1 MDIPMDIEEK
11 LNALSPEQKAL
22 LMQRLA
28 QRQGSSPATASLLP
42 KAGLAAHYPLSHEQQ
57 RIWFM
62 SQFDPASPEYNI
74 PIVYAVKGVVDTARL
89 MKAVLQ
95 TLEFHPILRSQY
107 REVDGTARQN
117 ILSLADFIS
126 NKGHTI
132 LPVVDLTERGEEQAK
147 SDALREIKEDGHTPF
162 DLQHDGVFRSRL
174 FHISN
179 EHYLWY
185 INVHHIAFDAWSH
198 ALLIQQIFQCYDQLA
213 DTQPTSGITD
223 YSYIDYACWQ
233 RSDAQ
238 EKLLL
243 NKLTYWKDK
252 LADVAPLELYTDKP
266 RPSERTYNGNSV
278 AINIAPELSSQLR
291 QLSYNTGATPFT
303 LMLATLRILLH
314 KYSRQDDFAIGTLIA
329 NRNRT
334 ELENVIGFFT
344 NTLAFRTYVDPQL
357 NFMQQLEQEKTTVF
371 NAFANQDVSFEKL
384 VEELNPPRDM
394 SRAAIFQV
402 MLILNNTQN
411 STDNEQTTTAP
422 VNQALQLQALT
433 TENQTAKY
441 DLTFYFNDTGEL
453 SGFIEYNTDLFNHDT
468 ISRMA
473 EHLTLLLQRLLAQ
486 PQQKLANV
494 SLLSEQEKHQILQHW
509 SIGEVLP
516 ASQDTLDQM
525 VQRQAQT
532 TPDLAA
538 VISRE
543 TTLSYQ
549 QLDTLS
555 TELAQHLLVQGVGFG
570 SYVAIATER
579 NAAMIVAMLGT
590 LKAGAAYIPIDLSYP
605 QDRVQYMFDTAN
617 IAAVITQPCLVA
629 KVPAGNW
636 PALQL
641 SADGKLQHG
650 SGLPVSVQVAK
661 TQPTDQA
668 YVIFTSGSTGL
679 PKGVMIRHQT
689 VVNFLQAMSR
699 APGVKAGEKLLAV
712 TTISFDIAVLEIF
725 LPLIN
730 GGTVVLAD
738 KEQLQD
744 ANCILQLI
752 QQHNISVMQATPSMW
767 RMLLD
772 MGWQGKRDM
781 RILCGGEALP
791 PELAETLLLRSSSF
805 WNLYGPTE
813 ATVWCSRHR
822 IESGDGENG
831 AVTIGKPIENSRMY
845 LLDEQMQPVPV
856 GVPGEIFI
864 GGHCLADGYMARPDL
879 TADAFVADPING
891 QGVLYRTRDLARY
904 NSAGN
909 IIFLGRADSQVKVRG
924 FRIELGEIDTT
935 LNKHPQLQ
943 QAVSVVHEIKP
954 GDKRIVCY
962 FTATV
967 AALGHDTLRLYL
979 KKHIPEYMVPAIF
992 IQLDKLPQTPNG
1004 KINRR
1009 ALPKPSADL
1018 IQSGVPYVAPTN
1030 DIEAALC
1037 QLYQQILRTERVGI
1051 EDDFFSLGG
1060 DSLLVIQLVSKAKL
1074 CHISLTARQVFQ
1086 HKTPR
1091 LLAQASLTTQIL
1103 RQLTPVEGPVAMTPA
1118 QRHFLSLQHTNPQFH
1133 TLGVYLQ
1140 PRDNDFDLDAIERA
1154 LQHVLTRHDS
1164 LRMRLSDADSNPPS
1178 LICDRPPDKVKLNQV
1193 ILDAED
1199 QADYERQL
1207 GRRIYYSVTALD
1219 LQQGPLFQACLYR
1232 CNLDLKPTL
1241 FLFGHF
1247 MLADIGSW
1255 HIIID
1260 DFETCYRQYSR
1271 NEPLQLPEKGTSFKQ
1286 WVEKLSAWGYSD
1298 EMKNQ
1303 RPYWLLPER
1312 KYAAELSKDFPA
1324 GENLMSSS
1332 QSVYVQLDQQQT
1344 TILLDEVPKIT
1355 GAKIDAILLTSIVYA
1370 FKQSCRSNSLM
1381 IDLLGHGKEALFDDV
1396 DLSRTVGW
1404 FNTIYP
1410 AFLDYGNNSNPVAAI
1425 KAINE
1430 QLRAIPNGGI
1440 GYGVLRYLNQDQ
1452 ELIEHFNQTPEPQVF
1467 FNYFGHDNQADL
1479 RVLRK
1484 VDGFGGYGLDH
1495 QTKRLRPLAV
1505 GVYIKEG
1512 VMAIRWEFSN
1522 TIYRVERIEQLA
1534 ADCKQCILEI
1544 LNNYNKL

>member
-1 MDIPMDIEEK
+1 MDIEEK
-11 LNALSPEQKAL
+11 LNALSPEQRAL

-28 QRQGSSPATASLLP
+28 QRQSATPAAALLLP
-42 KAGLAAHYPLSHEQQ
+42 KADSAEHYPLSHEQQ

-74 PIVYAVKGVVDTARL
+74 PMVYAVHGVLDTARL
-89 MKAVLQ
+89 TEAVIQ
-95 TLEFHPILRSQY
+95 TLSFHPILRSQY
-107 REVDGTARQN
+107 REIDGTARQN

-126 NKGHTI
+126 NKRHTI
-132 LPVVDLTERGEEQAK
+132 LPVVDFTERGEEQAR
-147 SDALREIKEDGHTPF
+147 SDALREIKEDCHTPF

-174 FHISN
+174 FLLSKQQ
-179 EHYLWY
+179 YLWY

-198 ALLIQQIFQCYDQLA
+198 SLLIQQIFQCYYQLG
-213 DTQPTSGITD
+213 DKQPVSAITE

-233 RSDAQ
+233 RSPAQ
-238 EKLLL
+238 EKQLL
-243 NKLTYWKDK
+243 NKLAYWKDK
-252 LADVAPLELYTDKP
+252 LADVPPLELYTDRP

-278 AINIAPELSSQLR
+278 AVNIAPAISSKLR
-291 QLSYNTGATPFT
+291 QLCHSTGATPFT
-303 LMLATLRILLH
+303 LMLAVLRILLH

-329 NRNRT
+329 NRSRT

-344 NTLAFRTYVDPQL
+344 NTLAFRTDVDPQL
-357 NFMQQLEQEKTTVF
+357 SFLQQLEQEKTTVF
-371 NAFANQDVSFEKL
+371 NAFANQDISFEKL

-402 MLILNNTQN
+402 MLILNNTQ
-411 STDNEQTTTAP
+411 TPAAAEQHATAP
-422 VNQALQLQALT
+422 VNRALQLQPLT

-453 SGFIEYNTDLFNHDT
+453 SGFIEYNTDLFNRDT

-473 EHLTLLLQRLLAQ
+473 EHLTLLLQHLLAQ
-486 PQQKLANV
+486 PQQKLASV
-494 SLLSEQEKHQILQHW
+494 SLLSEQEKQQILQHW
-509 SIGEVLP
+509 SRGDTLP
-516 ASQDTLDQM
+516 ASSCTLDQM
-525 VQRQAQT
+525 VQRQAAA
-532 TPDLAA
+532 TPELAA
-538 VISRE
+538 IVSRDTSLTYRQLDLLS
-543 TTLSYQ
+543 TTLAQ
-549 QLDTLS
+549 QLQAS
-555 TELAQHLLVQGVGFG
+555 GVGRG

-590 LKAGAAYIPIDLSYP
+590 LKAGAAYIPVDLSYP

-617 IAAVITQPCLVA
+617 IAAVISQPALSTNL
-629 KVPAGNW
+629 PAGNW
-636 PALQL
+636 PVLQL
-641 SADGKLQHG
+641 SSDGNTLQQ
-650 SGLPVSVQVAK
+650 SSLPVTALTAQA
-661 TQPTDQA
+661 QPADQA

-679 PKGVMIRHQT
+679 PKGVMISHQT

-699 APGVKAGEKLLAV
+699 APGVKQGETLLAV

-744 ANCILQLI
+744 ANCILQLM

-831 AVTIGKPIENSRMY
+831 AVTIGKPIENTRMY
-845 LLDEQMQPVPV
+845 LLDDQMQPVPV
-856 GVPGEIFI
+856 GVPGEIYI
-864 GGHCLADGYMARPDL
+864 GGNCLAEGYMARADL
-879 TADAFVADPING
+879 TAEAFVTDPLSG
-891 QGVLYRTRDLARY
+891 TGMLYRTRDLARY

-935 LNKHPQLQ
+935 LNKHPQVQ
-943 QAVSVVHEIKP
+943 QAVSVVHELKP

-962 FTATV
+962 FEASES
-967 AALGHDTLRLYL
+967 ALEHDKLRLYL

-992 IQLDKLPQTPNG
+992 IQLDKLPLTPNG

-1009 ALPKPSADL
+1009 GLPKPSADL
-1018 IQSGVPYVAPTN
+1018 IQSGVPYVAPAN

-1037 QLYQQILRTERVGI
+1037 QLYQQILRTERVGSD
-1051 EDDFFSLGG
+1051 DDFFSLGG

-1074 CHISLTARQVFQ
+1074 CNISLTARQVFQ

-1103 RQLTPVEGPVAMTPA
+1103 RQLTPVEGPVSMTPA
-1118 QRHFLSLQHTNPQFH
+1118 QRHFLSLQHTNPHFH
-1133 TLGVYLQ
+1133 TLGVYLE
-1140 PRDNDFDLDAIERA
+1140 PRDNDFDLSAVERA

-1164 LRMRLSDADSNPPS
+1164 LRMRLPDADSARPS
-1178 LICDRPPDKVKLNQV
+1178 LLCDGPPASFTLRQVKLKA
-1193 ILDAED
+1193 DD

-1207 GRRIYYSVTALD
+1207 GRRIYHSVTSLD

-1232 CNLDLKPTL
+1232 CDLELKPTL

-1260 DFETCYRQYSR
+1260 DFETCYRQFSR

-1286 WVEKLSAWGYSD
+1286 WVEKLSAWGHSD
-1298 EMKNQ
+1298 EMKKQ

-1312 KYAAELSKDFPA
+1312 KYAAELTKDFPD
-1324 GENLMSSS
+1324 GQNLMSSS

-1344 TILLDEVPKIT
+1344 TVLLDEVPKIT

-1370 FKQSCRSNSLM
+1370 FRQSCKSNSLM

-1410 AFLDYGNNSNPVAAI
+1410 AFLDYGNNTNPVAAI

-1452 ELIEHFNQTPEPQVF
+1452 ELIEHFSHTPEPQVF

-1512 VMAIRWEFSN
+1512 AMAIRWEFSN
-1522 TIYRVERIEQLA
+1522 AIYQVDRIERLA
-1534 ADCKQCILEI
+1534 ADCQQCILEI

>member
-1 MDIPMDIEEK
+1 MDIEAK
-11 LNALSPEQKAL
+11 LSALSPEQKAL

-28 QRQGSSPATASLLP
+28 QRQGGASATALLLP
-42 KAGLAAHYPLSHEQQ
+42 KAVQASHYPLSHEQQ

-74 PIVYAVKGVVDTARL
+74 PMVYAVKGVLDTSRL
-89 MKAVLQ
+89 TTALLQ

-107 REVDGTARQN
+107 REIEGTARQN
-117 ILSLADFIS
+117 ILSLDDFI
-126 NKGHTI
+126 NLKGHAI
-132 LPVVDLTERGEEQAK
+132 LPVVDFTERGEEQAR

-162 DLQHDGVFRSRL
+162 NLQHDGVFRSRL
-174 FHISN
+174 FRISN

-198 ALLIQQIFQCYDQLA
+198 SLLIQQIFQCYDQLA
-213 DTQPTSGITD
+213 KQQPVSSITD

-233 RSDAQ
+233 RSEAQ

-243 NKLTYWKDK
+243 NKLAYWKDK
-252 LADVAPLELYTDKP
+252 LADVPPLELYTDRP
-266 RPSERTYNGNSV
+266 RPAERTYNGSSV
-278 AINIAPELSSQLR
+278 AINIAPPLSRQLR
-291 QLSYNTGATPFT
+291 QLSHETGATPFT
-303 LMLATLRILLH
+303 VMLAALRILLH

-344 NTLAFRTYVDPQL
+344 NTLAFRTDIDPQL
-357 NFMQQLEQEKTTVF
+357 NFRQQLEQEKTTVF

-402 MLILNNTQN
+402 MLILNNTQ
-411 STDNEQTTTAP
+411 STTNTEQDGTTP
-422 VNQALQLQALT
+422 VNRALQLHALT
-433 TENQTAKY
+433 SENQTAKY

-453 SGFIEYNTDLFNHDT
+453 NGFIEYNTDLFNRDT
-468 ISRMA
+468 ICRMA

-486 PQQKLANV
+486 PGQKLSKV
-494 SLLSEQEKHQILQHW
+494 SLLSEQERQQILEHW
-509 SIGEVLP
+509 STGENHS

-538 VISRE
+538 IISRE
-543 TTLSYQ
+543 TTLSYG

-555 TELAQHLLVQGVGFG
+555 TLLSQHLLAQGIGRG

-590 LKAGAAYIPIDLSYP
+590 LKAGAAYIPVDLSYP
-605 QDRVQYMFDTAN
+605 KDRVQYMFDTAN
-617 IAAVITQPCLVA
+617 IAAVVTQPHLVTNL
-629 KVPAGNW
+629 PASNC
-636 PALQL
+636 PVLQL
-641 SADGKLQHG
+641 ETDGSLNSDITRPSAV
-650 SGLPVSVQVAK
+650 LPV
-661 TQPTDQA
+661 QPQPADQA

-699 APGVKAGEKLLAV
+699 APGIQQGEKLLAV

-831 AVTIGKPIENSRMY
+831 AVTIGKPIENTRMY
-845 LLDEQMQPVPV
+845 LLDDQMQPVPV
-856 GVPGEIFI
+856 GVPGEIYI
-864 GGHCLADGYMARPDL
+864 GGQCLAEGYMARPDL
-879 TADAFVADPING
+879 TAEAFVADSIRG
-891 QGVLYRTRDLARY
+891 QGVLYRTKDLARY
-904 NSAGN
+904 NNAGN

-935 LNKHPQLQ
+935 LNKHPQVQ
-943 QAVSVVHEIKP
+943 HAVSVVHELKP

-962 FTATV
+962 FTASE
-967 AALGHDTLRLYL
+967 AALGQDKLRHYL
-979 KKHIPEYMVPAIF
+979 KKQIPEYMVPAIF

-1051 EDDFFSLGG
+1051 DDDFFSLGG

-1086 HKTPR
+1086 HKTTR

-1103 RQLTPVEGPVAMTPA
+1103 RQLTPVTGPVQMTPA
-1118 QRHFLSLQHTNPQFH
+1118 QRHFLSLQHTNPHFH

-1140 PRDNDFDLDAIERA
+1140 PRDNDFDTNAVERA
-1154 LQHVLTRHDS
+1154 LQHILIRHDS
-1164 LRMRLSDADSNPPS
+1164 LRMRLPATSPDQNTLLCDS
-1178 LICDRPPDKVKLNQV
+1178 PPDKVTLNQV
-1193 ILDAED
+1193 ILEAAD

-1232 CNLDLKPTL
+1232 CNLNLKPTL

-1260 DFETCYRQYSR
+1260 DFETCYRQFSR

-1298 EMKNQ
+1298 EMKQQ

-1312 KYAAELSKDFPA
+1312 KYAAELPRDFPD

-1332 QSVYVQLDQQQT
+1332 QSVYVRLEQHQT
-1344 TILLDEVPKIT
+1344 TVLLDEVPKIT

-1370 FKQSCRSNSLM
+1370 FKQSCKSNSLM

-1410 AFLDYGNNSNPVAAI
+1410 AFLDYGNNGNPVAAI

-1534 ADCKQCILEI
+1534 ADCKQCIVEI
-1544 LNNYNKL
+1544 LNNYNKV

>member
-1 MDIPMDIEEK
+1 MDIEAK
-11 LNALSPEQKAL
+11 LNALSPEQKAM

-28 QRQGSSPATASLLP
+28 QRQSDQAAPVTRLT
-42 KAGLAAHYPLSHEQQ
+42 KADAAEHYPLSHEQQ

-74 PIVYAVKGVVDTARL
+74 PIVYAVQGNVDTARL
-89 MKAVLQ
+89 AKAIEH
-95 TLEFHPILRSQY
+95 TLGFHPVLRSQY
-107 REVDGTARQN
+107 REIDGTARQN
-117 ILSLADFIS
+117 IVSLTDYVRLQ
-126 NKGHTI
+126 GHNI
-132 LPVVDLTERGEEQAK
+132 LPVVDFTERGETQAR
-147 SDALREIKEDGHTPF
+147 SDALREIKESSHTPF
-162 DLQHDGVFRSRL
+162 NLQQDGVFRSRL
-174 FHISN
+174 FRISQ
-179 EHYLWY
+179 EQYLWY

-198 ALLIQQIFQCYDQLA
+198 ALLVQQIFQCYDQLGEQHA
-213 DTQPTSGITD
+213 PSSITP

-233 RSDAQ
+233 RSPSQ
-238 EKLLL
+238 EKQLLH
-243 NKLTYWKDK
+243 KLAYWKDK
-252 LADVAPLELYTDKP
+252 LADVPPLELYTDRP
-266 RPSERTYNGNSV
+266 RPSERTYNGDSV
-278 AINIAPELSSQLR
+278 AISLTPVLSQKLR
-291 QLSYNTGATPFT
+291 QQCQQTGATPFT
-303 LMLATLRILLH
+303 LVLAVLRVLLH

-329 NRNRT
+329 NRSRT

-344 NTLAFRTYVDPQL
+344 NTLAFRNYVDPQL
-357 NFMQQLEQEKTTVF
+357 SFLQLLEQEKTTVF
-371 NAFANQDVSFEKL
+371 NAFANQDISFEKL

-402 MLILNNTQN
+402 MLILNNTQTGTQAN
-411 STDNEQTTTAP
+411 QQTA
-422 VNQALQLQALT
+422 NAAQNAIQLQALT

-441 DLTFYFNDTGEL
+441 DLTFYFSEGDAL
-453 SGFIEYNTDLFNHDT
+453 SGFIEYNTDLFNRDT
-468 ISRMA
+468 INRMA
-473 EHLTLLLQRLLAQ
+473 EHLALLMERLLDTPHQ
-486 PQQKLANV
+486 VVANV
-494 SLLSEQEKHQILQHW
+494 SLLSEQEQQQILKHW
-509 SIGEVLP
+509 SQGEQLSV
-516 ASQDTLDQM
+516 ADTTLDQL
-525 VQRQAQT
+525 VQQQALKA
-532 TPDLAA
+532 PDLTA
-538 VISRE
+538 VVSRDVR
-543 TTLSYQ
+543 LSYQ
-549 QLDTLS
+549 QLEQMS
-555 TELAQHLLVQGVGFG
+555 TGLAMQLQAHGVGRG
-570 SYVAIATER
+570 HYVAIATER
-579 NAAMIVAMLGT
+579 NASMIVAMLGT

-605 QDRVQYMFDTAN
+605 ADRVQYMFETAQ
-617 IAAVITQPCLVA
+617 IAAVITQPALTDS
-629 KVPAGNW
+629 VPDGNW
-636 PALQL
+636 PVLRLHSSGECIEPKQL
-641 SADGKLQHG
+641 SATFLRSQA
-650 SGLPVSVQVAK
+650 QA
-661 TQPTDQA
+661 QDQA

-679 PKGVMIRHQT
+679 PKGVMIPHHS
-689 VVNFLQAMSR
+689 VVNFLHAMSR
-699 APGVKAGEKLLAV
+699 APGVKPGESLLAV

-752 QQHNISVMQATPSMW
+752 QQHNINVMQATPSMW

-831 AVTIGKPIENSRMY
+831 AVTIGKPIENTCLY

-856 GVPGEIFI
+856 GVPGEIYI
-864 GGHCLADGYMARPDL
+864 GGHCLARGYMARADL
-879 TADAFVADPING
+879 TADAFVPDPFTVG
-891 QGVLYRTRDLARY
+891 SLLYRTRDLARY
-904 NSAGN
+904 NSSGN
-909 IIFLGRADSQVKVRG
+909 VIFLGRADSQVKVRG

-935 LNKHPQLQ
+935 LNKHESILQ
-943 QAVSVVHEIKP
+943 SVSVVHEIKP

-962 FTATV
+962 FEANTKT
-967 AALGHDTLRLYL
+967 LEHDSLRVYL
-979 KKHIPEYMVPAIF
+979 KKQIPEYMVPAIF
-992 IQLDKLPQTPNG
+992 IQLEKLPLTPNG

-1018 IQSGVPYVAPTN
+1018 IQSGVPYVAPT
-1030 DIEAALC
+1030 DDTEAALC

-1051 EDDFFSLGG
+1051 NDDFFSLGG

-1074 CHISLTARQVFQ
+1074 YNISLTARQVFQ

-1103 RQLTPVEGPVAMTPA
+1103 RQLTPVEGPVGMTPA
-1118 QRHFLSLQHTNPQFH
+1118 QRHFLSLKHSNPHYH
-1133 TLGVYLQ
+1133 TLGVYLE
-1140 PRDNDFDLDAIERA
+1140 PRDNDFNISAVEQA
-1154 LQHVLTRHDS
+1154 LVQVLTRHDS
-1164 LRMRLSDADSNPPS
+1164 LRMRMADEKINTPE
-1178 LICDRPPDKVKLNQV
+1178 LICAAPPQTYSLKQV
-1193 ILDAED
+1193 TLDVTD

-1207 GRRIYYSVTALD
+1207 GRRIYYSVTSLD

-1232 CNLDLKPTL
+1232 CNLDVKPTL

-1260 DFETCYRQYSR
+1260 DFETSYRQFSR
-1271 NEPLQLPEKGTSFKQ
+1271 NEPLSLPEKGTSFKQ

-1298 EMKNQ
+1298 EMAKQ

-1312 KYAAELSKDFPA
+1312 KLAAELVKDYPE
-1324 GENLMSSS
+1324 GLNLMSSS
-1332 QSVYVQLDQQQT
+1332 QSVYVQLNQQQT
-1344 TILLDEVPKIT
+1344 STLLDEVPKIT

-1370 FKQSCRSNSLM
+1370 FRQSCKSNSLM

-1410 AFLDYGNNSNPVAAI
+1410 AFLDYGNNGNPVAAI

-1440 GYGVLRYLNQDQ
+1440 GYGVLRYLIQDQ
-1452 ELIEHFNQTPEPQVF
+1452 ELIEHFNHTPEPQVF

-1512 VMAIRWEFSN
+1512 EMAIRWEFSN
-1522 TIYRVERIEQLA
+1522 AIYRVERIEQLA
-1534 ADCKQCILEI
+1534 ADCQHCILEI

>member
-1 MDIPMDIEEK
+1 MDIEAK

-28 QRQGSSPATASLLP
+28 QRQTGAAAGSLVLP
-42 KAGLAAHYPLSHEQQ
+42 KALPAAHYPLSHEQQ

-62 SQFDPASPEYNI
+62 SQFDPGSPEYNI
-74 PIVYAVKGVVDTARL
+74 PIVYEVKGLLDSSRLTTAL
-89 MKAVLQ
+89 IQ

-107 REVDGTARQN
+107 REIDGVARQN
-117 ILSLADFIS
+117 IVSLADFIQ
-126 NKGHTI
+126 NKSHNI
-132 LPVVDLTERGEEQAK
+132 LPLVDFTERTEQQARA
-147 SDALREIKEDGHTPF
+147 DALREIKEDGHTPF
-162 DLQHDGVFRSRL
+162 NLQQDGVFRSRL
-174 FHISN
+174 FHIGQG
-179 EHYLWY
+179 HYLWY

-198 ALLIQQIFQCYDQLA
+198 ALLIQQIFQNYDQLA
-213 DTQPTSGITD
+213 TQQTASSITD
-223 YSYIDYACWQ
+223 YSYLDYACWQ
-233 RSDAQ
+233 RSEAQ
-238 EKLLL
+238 EKLLQT
-243 NKLTYWKDK
+243 KLAYWKEK
-252 LADVAPLELYTDKP
+252 LADVPPLELYTDRP

-278 AINIAPELSSQLR
+278 NLNIAPHISEQLKHLSLE
-291 QLSYNTGATPFT
+291 TGTTPFT
-303 LMLATLRILLH
+303 VMLAVLRILLH

-344 NTLAFRTYVDPQL
+344 NTLAFRTDIDPQL
-357 NFMQQLEQEKTTVF
+357 SFLQQLEREKSTVF
-371 NAFANQDVSFEKL
+371 AAFANQDVSFEKL

-402 MLILNNTQN
+402 MLILNNTQSHSDTAQAG
-411 STDNEQTTTAP
+411 STP
-422 VNQALQLQALT
+422 VTRELQLNALT
-433 TENQTAKY
+433 TGNQTAKY
-441 DLTFYFNDTGEL
+441 DLTFYLNDTGAMQ
-453 SGFIEYNTDLFNHDT
+453 GFIEYNCDLFNHDT
-468 ISRMA
+468 ICRLA

-486 PQQKLANV
+486 PQQKLAEV
-494 SLLSEQEKHQILQHW
+494 SLLSTQEKQQILQQW
-509 SIGEVLP
+509 SLGDSLSV
-516 ASQDTLDQM
+516 SDDTLDNM
-525 VQRQAQT
+525 LQRQAQA
-532 TPDLAA
+532 TPELTAI
-538 VISRE
+538 ISRD
-543 TTLSYQ
+543 TTLSYR

-555 TELAQHLLVQGVGFG
+555 TTLCNQLQAQGIGRG

-579 NAAMIVAMLGT
+579 TAAMVVAMFGT
-590 LKAGAAYIPIDLSYP
+590 LKAGAAYIPVDLSYP
-605 QDRVQYMFDTAN
+605 KDRVQYMFDTAN
-617 IAAVITQPCLVA
+617 IAAVVTQPHLVCDLPGGSCP
-629 KVPAGNW
+629 V
-636 PALQL
+636 LQL
-641 SADGKLQHG
+641 HADGSLHANNTLLQAEG
-650 SGLPVSVQVAK
+650 ADAGTTPD
-661 TQPTDQA
+661 DQA

-679 PKGVMIRHQT
+679 PKGVMLRHQT
-689 VVNFLQAMSR
+689 VVNFLRAMSQS
-699 APGVKAGEKLLAV
+699 PGIKPGEKLLAV

-791 PELAETLLLRSSSF
+791 PELADTLLLRSSSF
-805 WNLYGPTE
+805 WKLYGPNE

-831 AVTIGKPIENSRMY
+831 AVTIGKPIENTRIY

-856 GVPGEIFI
+856 GVPGEIYI
-864 GGHCLADGYMARPDL
+864 GGACLAEGYMARPDL
-879 TADAFVADPING
+879 SAEAFVADPITG
-891 QGVLYRTRDLARY
+891 QGLLYRTRDLARY
-904 NSAGN
+904 NHAGN

-935 LNKHPQLQ
+935 LNKYPPIQ
-943 QAVSVVHEIKP
+943 QAVSVVHELKP

-962 FTATV
+962 FTASET
-967 AALGHDTLRLYL
+967 ALNHEQLRLYL
-979 KKHIPEYMVPAIF
+979 KKQIPEYMVPALF
-992 IQLDKLPQTPNG
+992 IQLAKLPQTPNG

-1009 ALPKPSADL
+1009 ALPKPSAEL
-1018 IQSGVPYVAPTN
+1018 IQSGVPYVAPAN
-1030 DIEAALC
+1030 DTEAALC
-1037 QLYQQILRTERVGI
+1037 QLYQQILRTERVGTD
-1051 EDDFFSLGG
+1051 DDFFSLGG

-1074 CHISLTARQVFQ
+1074 CNISLTARQVFQ

-1103 RQLTPVEGPVAMTPA
+1103 RQLTPVEGPVMMTPA

-1140 PRDNDFDLDAIERA
+1140 PRDNDFDITALERA
-1154 LQHVLTRHDS
+1154 LQYILTRHDS
-1164 LRMRLSDADSNPPS
+1164 LRMRLSDTDPEQAILLCDSPPEQ
-1178 LICDRPPDKVKLNQV
+1178 VTLNQ
-1193 ILDAED
+1193 IALEAED

-1207 GRRIYYSVTALD
+1207 GRRIYHSATRLD
-1219 LQQGPLFQACLYR
+1219 LQQGPLFQAWLFR

-1260 DFETCYRQYSR
+1260 DFETCYRQFSR

-1298 EMKNQ
+1298 EMKKQ

-1312 KYAAELSKDFPA
+1312 QYAAELPKDFPA
-1324 GENLMSSS
+1324 GDNLMSSS
-1332 QSVYVQLDQQQT
+1332 QSVYVQLDAGQT
-1344 TILLDEVPKIT
+1344 TVLLDEVPKIT

-1370 FKQSCRSNSLM
+1370 FKQSCQSNSLM

-1410 AFLDYGNNSNPVAAI
+1410 AFLDYGNHADPVMAI

-1440 GYGVLRYLNQDQ
+1440 GYGVLRYLNKDAQ
-1452 ELIEHFNQTPEPQVF
+1452 LIAHFNQVPEPQVF

-1544 LNNYNKL
+1544 LNNYNKV